1 MNEQVLDQFLCKSN
15 KPMALLAFDDG
26 LMFSFILFFFFF
38 NPFWPYGANLGR
50 EVTYNGLCFA
60 FVCFWFY
67 LFALDVKLILL
78 IIADLLIIQGAE
90 HVQTGV
96 VRWPFVNM

>member
-1 MNEQVLDQFLCKSN
+1 MNKQVSDHFLCKANPWPSLCSTT
-15 KPMALLAFDDG
+15 ALCFVL
-26 LMFSFILFFFFF
+26 FSFILY
-38 NPFWPYGANLGR
+38 PFWPRTANLGR
-50 EVTYNGLCFA
+50 EVTYNELCFA

-78 IIADLLIIQGAE
+78 IIADLLIIQGGE

-96 VRWPFVNM
+96 FNGHL